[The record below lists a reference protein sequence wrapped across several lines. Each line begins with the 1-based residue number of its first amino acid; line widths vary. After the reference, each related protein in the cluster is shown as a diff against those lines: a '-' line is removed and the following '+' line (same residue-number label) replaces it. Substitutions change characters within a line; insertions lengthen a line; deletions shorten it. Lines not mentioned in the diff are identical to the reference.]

1 MKRFLANL
9 YWLIAIFLHTQK
21 VIPMNLTTDQ
31 LTALQTKTSALI
43 DAAQAQATTNA
54 NLAAASA
61 ALNAARPPTRPRSTH
76 RRRRPG
82 PASLRGRPRAADE
95 RVLKHSTTTPQ
106 ES

>member
-43 DAAQAQATTNA
+43 DAAQAQATTDA

-61 ALNAARPPTRPRSTH
+61 ALNAAQ
-76 RRRRPG
+76 
-82 PASLRGRPRAADE
+82 AADQAAINAT
-95 RVLKHSTTTPQ
+95 VAADQDLQAFVDGLVQPTS
-106 ES
+106 SS